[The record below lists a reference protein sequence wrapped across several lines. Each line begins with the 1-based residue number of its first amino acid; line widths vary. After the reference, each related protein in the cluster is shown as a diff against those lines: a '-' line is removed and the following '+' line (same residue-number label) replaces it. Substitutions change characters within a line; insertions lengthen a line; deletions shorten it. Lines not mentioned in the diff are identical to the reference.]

1 MTEKK
6 KKIERDR
13 QRGAKKVIGKK
24 KGKKERGEASE
35 EIRRKE
41 EKRVIEMEWRR
52 KKEQKEKER
61 ERRKKVIKDEREM
74 NKKLFFLVFSI
85 RTVPKIVHM

>member
-1 MTEKK
+1 
-6 KKIERDR
+6 
-13 QRGAKKVIGKK
+13 
-24 KGKKERGEASE
+24 
-35 EIRRKE
+35 
-41 EKRVIEMEWRR
+41 MEWRR